1 MSTLNVP
8 WSVGSMCEGPEGAPN
23 KAWSCTGSQRASWNW
38 VVSASARCED
48 MEKSRRKYFADCAKL
63 SGPALNE
70 TNETPQVHLQRSMT
84 LYATMYSI
92 FLRLFGLFLKQYCEV
107 RGLGQGQN
115 TVWST
120 EGHGQFIKKCCCNSN
135 FRHGGMQCMILL
147 RLWNHFCQLQ
157 PMDQRT
163 IWSLCPVCG
172 RGLCCLTH
180 QFCRTPY
187 TPPNTPY
194 RNSVFLSA
202 WAPKFGLSSRT
213 NRLGQSGSWPE
224 WRRAFWAWLVLNGPW
239 LSWGTEPEA
248 ISQVDDAV
256 SVYYIYN
263 HIYTYI
269 YIYLFIHII

>member
-120 EGHGQFIKKCCCNSN
+120 EGHGQFGMVDAMLTFVMVGCNAWYSRGFRITSASCSPWIKGQFEVFVQCVAAVSAVSPINSAA
-135 FRHGGMQCMILL
+135 H
-147 RLWNHFCQLQ
+147 
-157 PMDQRT
+157 
-163 IWSLCPVCG
+163 
-172 RGLCCLTH
+172 LTH
-180 QFCRTPY
+180 LLTH
-187 TPPNTPY
+187 
-194 RNSVFLSA
+194 LI
-202 WAPKFGLSSRT
+202 GI
-213 NRLGQSGSWPE
+213 
-224 WRRAFWAWLVLNGPW
+224 AF
-239 LSWGTEPEA
+239 
-248 ISQVDDAV
+248 
-256 SVYYIYN
+256 
-263 HIYTYI
+263 
-269 YIYLFIHII
+269 F